1 MVDLLVGAPFR
12 GIHSSSPAADRPHT
26 RGDPVTAPVLPD
38 LGPEGSLKFQR
49 TAAGADA
56 LAHSFLDNLFF
67 VQGRSRERA
76 TINDLYMALAH
87 TVRDRLVERWIQTV
101 LNYRAQD
108 VRVVCYLSA
117 EFLTGPHLANNL
129 INLGIYDEAEE
140 AMRKLGL
147 DLEVLIEQEEE
158 PGLGNGGLG
167 RLASCFMDS
176 LATLDIPA
184 IGYGISYEYGIFDQ
198 EIRDGWQVETA
209 DKWLRLGNP
218 WALQRPEDAVA
229 VGFGG
234 RTETQS
240 DGGGKFHVRWIPDK
254 VVRGV
259 PNDTPIL
266 GYRTNTANT
275 MRLWSAQAVESFN
288 FESFNTG
295 DFFAAVRNKVDSES
309 ISKILYPNDEQIQGK
324 QLRLEQQFFFVSC
337 SLQHIIKIQNAQD
350 RPLADLHR
358 NFTVQMNDTHPSIA
372 VAELMRLLVDENFME
387 WDAAWNVTTRT
398 LSYTNHTLLPEAL
411 EKWPVSLFGALL
423 PRHLEIV
430 TEINRRHL
438 DEVRSRFPGDEDRL
452 RRLSILDESGERYVR
467 MAHLAVLGSHAVNGV
482 AALHTELLKTRVLR
496 DFYELTPEKFSN
508 KTNGVTPRR
517 WMVRSNPHL
526 ARLLT
531 ARVGQSWVYDLEKLR
546 KLENL
551 TGDSDFARE
560 WREIKLHNKQ
570 RLAAYI
576 HHTLDIAVDP
586 SSMFDVLVKRLHE
599 YKRQHLKVLHI
610 LTLYKRIQ
618 HNPHAATQPRTFIF
632 GGKAAPGYRMAKL
645 IIKLIHSVAE
655 AIHADPL
662 VRDRLKIVFLPNYN
676 VKLGHRVYPAADLS
690 EQISLAGL
698 EASGTGNMKF
708 AMNGA
713 LTIGTLDG
721 ANIEIR
727 EEVGADNF
735 FLFGLTA
742 EEVERK
748 KSEGY
753 NPRALYE
760 ANSSLK
766 EIVDSLANGEF
777 SRGDRGL
784 FNPLIQSLL
793 NYDPFML
800 LADYQSYIDCQDQVD
815 QAFQDVD
822 RWTRMSILNVAR
834 IGKFS
839 SDRAIRDYCADIW
852 KTWPVKIEI

>member
-1 MVDLLVGAPFR
+1 M
-12 GIHSSSPAADRPHT
+12 
-26 RGDPVTAPVLPD
+26 TAPALPD
-38 LGPEGSLKFQR
+38 LGPEGSLKTLR
-49 TAAGADA
+49 TAAGANA
-56 LAHSFLDNLFF
+56 LAHTFLDNLFF
-67 VQGRSRERA
+67 VQGRSRDRA
-76 TINDLYMALAH
+76 TFNDLYMALAH

-129 INLGIYDEAEE
+129 INLGIYDETEE

-147 DLEVLIEQEEE
+147 DLETLIVQEAE

-167 RLASCFMDS
+167 RLAACFMDS

-184 IGYGISYEYGIFDQ
+184 IGYGIRYEYGIFDQ
-198 EIRDGWQVETA
+198 EIRDGWQVETT

-218 WALQRPEDAVA
+218 WGLERPEDAFEVK
-229 VGFGG
+229 FGG
-234 RTETQS
+234 YTERYS
-240 DGGGKFHVRWIPDK
+240 DGNGGFHVRWNPEK
-254 VVRGV
+254 LVRGI

-288 FESFNTG
+288 IESFNTG
-295 DFFAAVRNKVDSES
+295 DFFAAVRDKVNSEN

-337 SLQHIIKIQNAQD
+337 SLQHIVKIQQTAH
-350 RPLADLHR
+350 RPLVDLHR
-358 NFTVQMNDTHPSIA
+358 AFTIQMNDTHPAIA
-372 VAELMRLLVDENFME
+372 VAELMRLLVDENLMN
-387 WDAAWNVTTRT
+387 WDTAWRVTTQT
-398 LSYTNHTLLPEAL
+398 LSYTNHTLMPEAL

-423 PRHLEIV
+423 PRHLEIIE
-430 TEINRRHL
+430 EINRRHL
-438 DEVRSRFPGDEDRL
+438 DDVRSRYPGDEDRA
-452 RRLSILDESGERYVR
+452 RRLSIIDDSGERYVR
-467 MAHLAVLGSHAVNGV
+467 MAHLATLGSHAVNGV
-482 AALHTELLKTRVLR
+482 AALHSELLKSSVLR

-517 WMVRSNPHL
+517 WMVLSNPRL
-526 ARLLT
+526 AHLLT
-531 ARVGQSWVYDLEKLR
+531 ARLGASWIHDLEKLR
-546 KLENL
+546 KLEPL
-551 TGDSDFARE
+551 VDDADFTRE
-560 WREIKLHNKQ
+560 WRAIKHHNKQ

-576 HHTLDIAVDP
+576 YQSLGIAVDP
-586 SSMFDVLVKRLHE
+586 DSLFDVLVKRIHE

-618 HNPHAATQPRTFIF
+618 HNPDVVMQPRTFIF
-632 GGKAAPGYRMAKL
+632 GGKAAPGYHMAKL
-645 IIKLIHSVAE
+645 IIKLIHSVA
-655 AIHADPL
+655 AVIHGDPV
-662 VRDRLKIVFLPNYN
+662 VRDRLKIVFLPNFN
-676 VKLGHRVYPAADLS
+676 VTLGQRVYPAADLS

-713 LTIGTLDG
+713 LTVGTLDG

-742 EEVERK
+742 QEVEQK
-748 KSEGY
+748 KAEGY
-753 NPRALYE
+753 NPHAYYE
-760 ANSSLK
+760 SNPQLR
-766 EIVDSLANGEF
+766 EVIDSLANGEF
-777 SRGDRGL
+777 SHGDRAL
-784 FNPLIQSLL
+784 FEPLVQSLL
-793 NYDPFML
+793 TSDPYML
-800 LADYQSYIDCQDQVD
+800 FADYQSYIDCQDHIGQVFKD
-815 QAFQDVD
+815 TDH
-822 RWTRMSILNVAR
+822 WTRMSILNVAR

-839 SDRAIRDYCADIW
+839 SDRAIRDYCAEIW